1 MDFWGKQEQ
10 AKRYTF
16 MLTLLFASAVAV
28 TIFVMNFL
36 VGMVLYPFERSPSL
50 FFHPL
55 TPYIISTMLV
65 VIIGGSLLESYRLRE
80 GGRALAKRLGARRI
94 QFETT
99 VPEEQTLKNVVEEMS
114 IASGVS
120 LPALYVLDDELGV
133 NAFVAG
139 YRPIDM
145 VLVVT
150 WGMLQT
156 LDRHELQGVIAHEYS
171 HIYHGDTQINL
182 RLVAWVGGLLSV
194 SQIGS
199 WIAQAGFSLQRN
211 VERDR
216 QADAIF
222 VAAGGLVWLVG
233 SLGVL
238 AARLLKFAILR
249 QREYLADA
257 ASVQF
262 TRSNGVLQALLRIRA
277 HDTGTQ
283 LHGVYTESISHFC
296 FGQAL
301 HSHSLLATH
310 PTLDQRIYAINPA
323 ALRRARVQDRIVA
336 RKQLYGNAVDEDLT
350 VEELRATEQEQLQ
363 AEIEL
368 EPIEWQPPLPLPTV
382 RLQPVAVNI
391 KDAVQPLSNSLR
403 NSSARPDVVKRAL
416 STPTGCR
423 ELLAAIMALRQH
435 IDCEPEKHQ
444 VSRAIVEA
452 VAKLDPRLYI
462 SIFLQGVDGLGDLP
476 ASAARQFLSR
486 LADIIQLDGQIG
498 LLDMLLLERV
508 KARLNQLPAIVP
520 VSMENCGTAITVL
533 VEALL
538 HVQELNAVDEQKS
551 RERVLRTILNPLQFK
566 QAMQHSM
573 THQPVNLG
581 QILHQLAG
589 LLKRERMNVLSAAET
604 CLWANTK
611 ITQEEQDVLDL
622 LYWRLGFE
630 PKTMVDYH
638 AKKIALEI

>member
-10 AKRYTF
+10 AKRYSL
-16 MLTLLFASAVAV
+16 MLSILFVLAVIF
-28 TIFVMNFL
+28 TIFIMNML
-36 VGMVLYPFERSPSL
+36 VGMVWYTFEGSASVFL
-50 FFHPL
+50 HPL
-55 TPYIISTMLV
+55 TSYIVATMLV
-65 VIIGGSLLESYRLRE
+65 VIVGGSLLESYRLRE

-94 QFETT
+94 HLETT
-99 VPEEQTLKNVVEEMS
+99 VPEELVLKNVVEEMA

-120 LPALYVLDDELGV
+120 LPALYVLDDELGI

-139 YRPIDM
+139 YRSVDM

-156 LDRHELQGVIAHEYS
+156 LDRYELQGVIAHEFS
-171 HIYHGDTQINL
+171 HIHHGDTQLNL
-182 RLVAWVGGLLSV
+182 RLVAWVSGLLSV

-199 WIAQAGFSLQRN
+199 WVAQAGFSLQRN
-211 VERDR
+211 VQRDR

-222 VAAGGLVWLVG
+222 IATGGLIWLVG

-238 AARLLKFAILR
+238 MARLLKYAILR

-257 ASVQF
+257 ASLQF

-277 HDTGTQ
+277 HQEGTQ

-301 HSHSLLATH
+301 HSHSFLATH
-310 PTLDQRIYAINPA
+310 PSLDQRISEISPA
-323 ALRRARVQDRIVA
+323 ALRRARVQDRILA
-336 RKQLYGNAVDEDLT
+336 RKQLDENNMPIATLD
-350 VEELRATEQEQLQ
+350 ELRPTEQESVQHEAALD
-363 AEIEL
+363 
-368 EPIEWQPPLPLPTV
+368 PIEWQPPLPLPTV
-382 RLQPVAVNI
+382 RLEPITFNM
-391 KDAVQPLSNSLR
+391 KDANKPLSADLR
-403 NSSARPDVVKRAL
+403 ASSQRPDVVKRAL

-423 ELLAAIMALRQH
+423 ELLVAVLALRQH
-435 IDCEPEKHQ
+435 IDCEPEQHQ
-444 VSRAIVEA
+444 VSRAIAEA
-452 VAKLDPRLYI
+452 LAKLDPRLHV

-498 LLDMLLLERV
+498 LLDMLLIERV
-508 KARLNQLPAIVP
+508 KAKLKQLPSIVP
-520 VSMENCGTAITVL
+520 VAMENCGMAITVL

-538 HVQELNAVDEQKS
+538 HVQTLSDYEKQQS
-551 RERVLRTILNPLQFK
+551 RERVLRTVLNPRQLKHALQYPPT
-566 QAMQHSM
+566 HSPI
-573 THQPVNLG
+573 HLG
-581 QILHQLAG
+581 QTLQQLAG
-589 LLKRERMNVLSAAET
+589 LLKRERMNILAAAET
-604 CLWANTK
+604 CLWSDTV

-630 PKTMVDYH
+630 PKAMADYN
-638 AKKIALEI
+638 ARKIALEI

>member
-1 MDFWGKQEQ
+1 MDFWGRQEQ
-10 AKRYTF
+10 AKRYTLV
-16 MLTLLFASAVAV
+16 LTILFAGAVAF
-28 TIFVMNFL
+28 TIMVMNVL
-36 VGMVLYPFERSPSL
+36 IGMALYPFERTPSV

-55 TPYIISTMLV
+55 TIYIVFTMLL

-94 QFETT
+94 QIETT
-99 VPEEQTLKNVVEEMS
+99 VPEEQILKNVVEEMS

-120 LPALYVLDDELGV
+120 LPALYVLDDELGI

-139 YRPIDM
+139 YRSIDM

-156 LDRHELQGVIAHEYS
+156 LDRYELQGVIAHEFS
-171 HIYHGDTQINL
+171 HIHHGDTQLNL

-211 VERDR
+211 VQRDR

-222 VAAGGLVWLVG
+222 IATGGLVWLVG

-238 AARLLKFAILR
+238 MARLLKFAILR

-257 ASVQF
+257 ASLQF

-277 HDTGTQ
+277 HHEGTQ

-301 HSHSLLATH
+301 HSHSFLATH
-310 PTLDQRIYAINPA
+310 PSLDQRIAEISPA
-323 ALRRARVQDRIVA
+323 ALRRARVQERIMA
-336 RKQLYGNAVDEDLT
+336 RKQLDENSLHEMNLD
-350 VEELRATEQEQLQ
+350 ELQATEQEHLKPD
-363 AEIEL
+363 AAP

-382 RLQPVAVNI
+382 RLQPI
-391 KDAVQPLSNSLR
+391 TMSIQDANKPLSASMR
-403 NSSARPDVVKRAL
+403 ASSKRPDVVKRAL
-416 STPTGCR
+416 STSTGCR
-423 ELLAAIMALRQH
+423 ELLTAILALRQH
-435 IDCEPEKHQ
+435 IDCEPEVHQ
-444 VSRAIVEA
+444 VSRAIAEA
-452 VAKLDPRLYI
+452 MAKLDPRLYV
-462 SIFLQGVDGLGDLP
+462 SIFLQGVDALGDLP

-486 LADIIQLDGQIG
+486 LADIIQLDGKIG

-508 KARLNQLPAIVP
+508 KAKLNQLPSIVP
-520 VSMENCGTAITVL
+520 VAMENCGTAIAVL

-538 HVQELNAVDEQKS
+538 HVQKISDTEKQHS
-551 RERVLRTILNPLQFK
+551 RERVLRTILNPSQLK
-566 QAMQHSM
+566 QALKNPP
-573 THQPVNLG
+573 TNEPVHLG
-581 QILHQLAG
+581 QTLHQLAG
-589 LLKRERMNVLSAAET
+589 LLKRERMNILAAAET
-604 CLWANTK
+604 CLWSDTV

-630 PKTMVDYH
+630 PKSMKDYN